1 MAEFKVPGSGTGYGQ
16 PRPFEAGKGKEL
28 VVNDGGPPMTSTW
41 KASLGNLWGGFR
53 LGKNKALPL
62 VSPGEFTISDEGA
75 PELSARYDPPGSGWR
90 ALLAAIATA
99 IVITIAAQAT
109 GFCAGPG
116 WLLWYI
122 LIVLVRRKP
131 ITLNLA
137 QSESIVVDSGN
148 RRLGFLGD
156 FLDGK
161 HWVAFEIPGEQ
172 FHDALQSLK
181 ATLAER
187 CTDGPIAR
195 RLKGSTIAIIVIAC
209 LTVLIIIFSVVFAMI
224 YMSRGRP

>member
-1 MAEFKVPGSGTGYGQ
+1 MPT
-16 PRPFEAGKGKEL
+16 
-28 VVNDGGPPMTSTW
+28 TW
-41 KASLGNLWGGFR
+41 KTSLGNLWGGFR
-53 LGKNKALPL
+53 LSKDKALPL
-62 VSPGEFTISDEGA
+62 VSPGEFTISDEGV

-90 ALLAAIATA
+90 ALVAAIATA

-137 QSESIVVDSGN
+137 QAESIVVDSGN

-161 HWVAFEIPGEQ
+161 RWVAFEIPGEQ
-172 FHDALQSLK
+172 FHDALHGLK
-181 ATLAER
+181 ATMAER
-187 CTDGPIAR
+187 CADGQITR
-195 RLKGSTIAIIVIAC
+195 RLKGSTIAIIVIVG
-209 LTVLIIIFSVVFAMI
+209 LTVLMIIFSVVFAMI